1 MLLHWMLP
9 LLWFR
14 LLLSRFTNGATS
26 ALCHELYET
35 QPRLLA
41 PTQSRHDF
49 ADPCPTLSLLDAASS
64 LMNLVLAL
72 VFAADTFGNLVALAS
87 TGFLVGPKTQL
98 KRMASPTRWG
108 AALVYVC
115 AMASTLICAL
125 ILPRVTHLPMGLLS
139 IFIIVCLV
147 IQFLAMFWYALS
159 YIPYGRRM
167 FKACCVSAL
176 EGE

>member
-1 MLLHWMLP
+1 M
-9 LLWFR
+9 
-14 LLLSRFTNGATS
+14 T
-26 ALCHELYET
+26 
-35 QPRLLA
+35 
-41 PTQSRHDF
+41 
-49 ADPCPTLSLLDAASS
+49 
-64 LMNLVLAL
+64 
-72 VFAADTFGNLVALAS
+72 
-87 TGFLVGPKTQL
+87 
-98 KRMASPTRWG
+98 SPTRWG

-125 ILPRVTHLPMGLLS
+125 ILPRVTHLPMGFLS
-139 IFIIVCLV
+139 IVIIVCLV